1 MNIGDFQFQ
10 LTLILKDKFHSC
22 KVSAYDRTS
31 YDDTYIWTEILI
43 SNKTSYR
50 IMLTQCQV
58 IVISITYKSN
68 LQGKYIYGAN
78 AVILTNQE

>member
-22 KVSAYDRTS
+22 KVNAYDRTS

-50 IMLTQCQV
+50 TMLTQCQV
-58 IVISITYKSN
+58 IVAIFYLQN
-68 LQGKYIYGAN
+68 LIYNKKKYAGN
-78 AVILTNQE
+78 AFILTNQE

>member
-22 KVSAYDRTS
+22 KVSAYDQTS

-43 SNKTSYR
+43 SSYR
-50 IMLTQCQV
+50 TMLTQCQV
-58 IVISITYKSN
+58 IVAIFYLQKLIYKIICVLVTRLS
-68 LQGKYIYGAN
+68 
-78 AVILTNQE
+78 